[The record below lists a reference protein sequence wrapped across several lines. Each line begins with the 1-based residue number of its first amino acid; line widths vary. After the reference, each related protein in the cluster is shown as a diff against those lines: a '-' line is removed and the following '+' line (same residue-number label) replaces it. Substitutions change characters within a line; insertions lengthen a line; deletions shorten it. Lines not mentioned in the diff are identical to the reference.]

1 MTVGWHP
8 VKNLTGVSSKT
19 LVPFGLAAAG
29 AVGTVVAGWSAWG
42 WYTLLWAALLLG
54 AAAWLT
60 RDSGFSVASGGG
72 DGGGGQGVIE
82 HYLEGRQ
89 RFGDAVLPVWCRH
102 IENSRVQ
109 MEEAVSDLAT
119 RFSNIVDKL
128 DNAVHV
134 SGAGQQGG
142 RSMPEVFASSEQQ
155 LGSVVSSMKSAM
167 SSKGAMLAQIRD
179 LERFT
184 RELRGMAEGVAS
196 IAAQTNL
203 LALNAAIEAAR
214 AGPAGRGFAVV
225 AQEVRQLSM
234 RSAET
239 GKEITNRVGLI
250 SSAILAASQAAETS
264 SEAENKSMQSAEG
277 MIDSVLAEFRQITD
291 ALVHSSELLTQ
302 ESRGI
307 QGEVGEALVQLQ
319 FQDRVSQVMAHVRE
333 NMESLPQLLR
343 ENHQQYRD
351 SGELRAPDPE
361 ALLGELQKTYA
372 MAEEHAVHSGAKLA
386 APAASD
392 ADEITFF

>member
-1 MTVGWHP
+1 
-8 VKNLTGVSSKT
+8 VKNDTGLNSKI
-19 LVPFGLAAAG
+19 LVPFGLAVAG

-42 WYTLLWAALLLG
+42 WYTLIWAALLLA

-60 RDSGFSVASGGG
+60 RDSGFGGSAAGAVGDSPMIDNYLASR
-72 DGGGGQGVIE
+72 E
-82 HYLEGRQ
+82 

-102 IENSRVQ
+102 IENSRTQ
-109 MEEAVSDLAT
+109 MEEAVSDLAS

-128 DNAVHV
+128 DNALHV
-134 SGAGQQGG
+134 SGGSNQSGN
-142 RSMPEVFASSEQQ
+142 SMTEVFAHSETQ
-155 LGSVVSSMKSAM
+155 LGSVVTSMKSAM
-167 SSKGAMLAQIRD
+167 SSKQAMLAQIKD

-214 AGPAGRGFAVV
+214 AGPAGAGFAVV
-225 AQEVRQLSM
+225 ATEVRMLSM

-250 SSAILAASQAAETS
+250 SSAILAASQAAEQS
-264 SEAENKSMQSAEG
+264 SDAEDKSMQSAEG
-277 MIDSVLAEFRQITD
+277 MIEAVLNEFRQMTD
-291 ALVHSSELLTQ
+291 ALVQSSELLKQ
-302 ESRGI
+302 ESIGI

-333 NMESLPQLLR
+333 NMERLPALLR
-343 ENHQQYRD
+343 DNRADYEA
-351 SGELRAPDPE
+351 SGVLE
-361 ALLGELQKTYA
+361 ALDPDLLLRELQKTYA
-372 MAEEHAVHSGAKLA
+372 MAEEHAVHSGVKHA
-386 APAASD
+386 APAAAE

>member
-1 MTVGWHP
+1 
-8 VKNLTGVSSKT
+8 VKNDTGLNSKI
-19 LVPFGLAAAG
+19 LVPFGLAVAG

-42 WYTLLWAALLLG
+42 WYTLIWAALLLA

-60 RDSGFSVASGGG
+60 RDSGFGASAAGAVG
-72 DGGGGQGVIE
+72 DSPMIDN
-82 HYLEGRQ
+82 YLASRE

-102 IENSRVQ
+102 IENSRTQ
-109 MEEAVSDLAT
+109 MEEAVSDLAS

-128 DNAVHV
+128 DNALHV
-134 SGAGQQGG
+134 SGGSNQSGN
-142 RSMPEVFASSEQQ
+142 SMTEVFAHSETQ
-155 LGSVVSSMKSAM
+155 LGSVVTSMKSAM
-167 SSKGAMLAQIRD
+167 SSKQAMLAQIKD

-214 AGPAGRGFAVV
+214 AGPAGAGFAVV
-225 AQEVRQLSM
+225 ATEVRMLSM

-250 SSAILAASQAAETS
+250 SSAILAASQAAEQS
-264 SEAENKSMQSAEG
+264 SDAEDKSMQSAEG
-277 MIDSVLAEFRQITD
+277 MIEAVLNEFRQMTD
-291 ALVHSSELLTQ
+291 ALVQSSELLKQ
-302 ESRGI
+302 ESIGI

-333 NMESLPQLLR
+333 NMERLPALLR
-343 ENHQQYRD
+343 DNRADYEA
-351 SGELRAPDPE
+351 SGVLE
-361 ALLGELQKTYA
+361 ALDPDLLLRELQKTYA
-372 MAEEHAVHSGAKLA
+372 MAEEHAVHSGVKHA
-386 APAASD
+386 APAAAE